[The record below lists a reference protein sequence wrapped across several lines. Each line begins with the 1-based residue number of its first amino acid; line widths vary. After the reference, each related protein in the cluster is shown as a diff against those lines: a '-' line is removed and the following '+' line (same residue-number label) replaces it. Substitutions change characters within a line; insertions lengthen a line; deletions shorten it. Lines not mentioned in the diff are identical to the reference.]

1 MRLTEE
7 QYRDLMARR
16 GLAAGSS
23 GEPSTKSTKSARPK
37 YLNQPTASADGIVH
51 DAKGECERWEELR
64 LLERAGAIR
73 SLRRQVPFAMVVNG
87 IHICTYVADFDY
99 LEGEARIVE
108 DRKSPRT
115 RQLAAFRIKA
125 KLMQAIHGIQVREV

>member
-1 MRLTEE
+1 MRWTQE
-7 QYRDLMARR
+7 QIDAYRARIR
-16 GLAAGSS
+16 QTPPEQWAATIAVKK
-23 GEPSTKSTKSARPK
+23 PAK
-37 YLNQPTASADGIVH
+37 YLNVKTASADGIVH

-115 RQLAAFRIKA
+115 RKLASFRIKA
-125 KLMQAIHGIQVREV
+125 KLMQALHNIQVREV